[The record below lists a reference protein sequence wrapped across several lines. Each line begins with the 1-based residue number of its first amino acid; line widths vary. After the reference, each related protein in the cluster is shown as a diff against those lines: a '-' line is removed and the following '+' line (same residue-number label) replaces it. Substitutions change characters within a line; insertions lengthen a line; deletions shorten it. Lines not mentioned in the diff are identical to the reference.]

1 MPTSLKILILLFV
14 GLTATHARQAEIDSA
29 NGWGYP
35 YDSLLRDLSQWK
47 KSPWVKV
54 DSIGTTAQ
62 KRAVWMVSITD
73 STDSV
78 GSVEGRKDGKFRMV
92 AHARTHPSEVQSQR
106 VANEM
111 IRFLLDTGDVSRS
124 LRRDFVWN
132 IIPMYNPDGV
142 EKRYSRLNG
151 NQVNLETDWNTKV
164 MQPESSALKA
174 WFTYLYAGKCRPWV
188 ALNLHSD
195 QVNGYRFF
203 FYHLPGG
210 TSSMYA
216 TLEQDYINR
225 VRSQF
230 PGGIKPYSQ
239 ISSWPDSTS
248 VPDNRLLYPEGF
260 WWKTAREAVM
270 ALTYEDDNSYT
281 ASDFDKTGKAI
292 VLGSAEYVLGRGVA
306 IQQLARGAGSRILL
320 GARGVDIRSRGAGER
335 WELRDLQGR
344 NLSSGVLSGDI
355 HLDWSALPGKGPR
368 ILVLTGGRDPA
379 ESTMLPMVR

>member
-1 MPTSLKILILLFV
+1 MLKSLRFLLLMLF
-14 GLTATHARQAEIDSA
+14 GLGAVHARQAEIDSA

-35 YDSLLRDLSQWK
+35 YDSLLRDLSQWRQ
-47 KSPWVKV
+47 SPWVRV
-54 DSIGTTAQ
+54 DSIGATVQ
-62 KRAVWMVSITD
+62 NRAVWMVSITD

-78 GSVEGRKDGKFRMV
+78 KATEGRSGGKFRIV
-92 AHARTHPSEVQSQR
+92 AHARTHPSEVQAQR

-111 IRFLLDTGDVSRS
+111 ILFLLDTGNASQS

-142 EKRYSRLNG
+142 ESRFSRLNG
-151 NQVNLETDWNTKV
+151 NKVNLETDWSTKV
-164 MQPESSALKA
+164 MQPESSALKS
-174 WFTYLYAGKCRPWV
+174 WFTYLYAGKCQPRV

-195 QVNGYRFF
+195 QVNGSRFF

-210 TSSMYA
+210 TSSIYA

-225 VRSQF
+225 VRSHF

-248 VPDNRLLYPEGF
+248 VPDNRLMYPEGF
-260 WWKTAREAVM
+260 WWKTAREDVM

-281 ASDFDKTGKAI
+281 ASDFDKTGRAI
-292 VLGSAEYVLGRGVA
+292 VLGSAEYVLGRGVT
-306 IQQLARGAGSRILL
+306 IQQAARTRGSRIVV
-320 GARGVDIRSRGAGER
+320 GQWGVEIRSRTAGER

-344 NLSSGVLSGDI
+344 NLVSGALMGDTR
-355 HLDWSALPGKGPR
+355 LDWSALPGKGPR
-368 ILVLTGGRDPA
+368 ILALLGGVEPP
-379 ESTMLPMVR
+379 ESVMLPLLR